1 MLTNRATRTQRPS
14 GHFSW
19 VLSLTL
25 ALSMNTFSISSSV
38 AASVPS
44 SPQYVEAMAGP
55 TQVVVTW
62 DALSSTGGE
71 SLNYTARVW
80 TAPPPTASPVFASC
94 STTGLGCVI
103 GGLVSGTVYYVDV
116 IAANSAGASGP
127 SAMKPIS
134 PGNAGSPPT
143 NVIAT
148 SDSSGRVTVKWTP
161 SAALGTG
168 QFAWYTAE
176 AFSGPE
182 FSAGSYVSYCTADPA
197 SATTCFMTNL
207 KSGGTYY
214 VQVRTVS
221 SLGSSFPSSPR
232 VRVVVGTNSSASP
245 TPTPKSSETSST
257 STLTA
262 PQSVKA
268 VALSKAVKVT
278 WKAPSIT
285 NGRKIT
291 YYRVGIYSRA
301 GQLLSFCRVKAPLL
315 SCTLTKL
322 KPKATIYIGVV
333 ALYSGA
339 ESPRSKLIAV
349 IPKA

>member
-1 MLTNRATRTQRPS
+1 MTNRSTSSQQPF
-14 GHFSW
+14 GYFG
-19 VLSLTL
+19 LILFFIL
-25 ALSMNTFSISSSV
+25 ALLLSTFPISSSA
-38 AASVPS
+38 AASIPTA
-44 SPQYVEAMAGP
+44 PRYVEAMAGP
-55 TQVVVTW
+55 TQVAVTW
-62 DALSSTGGE
+62 DAPSSAGGE

-80 TAPPPTASPVFASC
+80 TVPPPTTSPVFASC

-103 GGLVSGTVYYVDV
+103 GGLVTGTAYYVDV
-116 IAANSAGASGP
+116 IAANSAGSSGP

-134 PGNAGSPPT
+134 PGNAGSPPS

-161 SAALGTG
+161 STSLGTG
-168 QFAWYTAE
+168 QFAWYSAE

-182 FSAGSYVSYCTADPA
+182 VSSGSYVSYCTADPA

-207 KSGGTYY
+207 KLGSTYY

-232 VRVVVGTNSSASP
+232 VRVVVGTTSSATP
-245 TPTPKSSETSST
+245 TPTSSVTSPTGS
-257 STLTA
+257 LTA
-262 PQSVKA
+262 PQSVKV
-268 VALSKAVKVT
+268 VASSKAVKVT
-278 WKAPSIT
+278 WKAPKVSD
-285 NGRKIT
+285 GKRIT
-291 YYRVGIYSRA
+291 YYRVGIYTKS

-322 KPKATIYIGVV
+322 KPNVTIYIGVV

-339 ESPRSKLIAV
+339 ESPRSTLIAV
-349 IPKA
+349 IPKP

>member
-1 MLTNRATRTQRPS
+1 MTNRVSRIQQPS
-14 GHFSW
+14 GRLTRILFFVLAFSLIP
-19 VLSLTL
+19 LSV
-25 ALSMNTFSISSSV
+25 SPSV
-38 AASVPS
+38 AASIPS
-44 SPQYVEAMAGP
+44 APQYVEAMAGP
-55 TQVVVTW
+55 TQVAITW
-62 DALSSTGGE
+62 DAPSSTGGE

-80 TAPPPTASPVFASC
+80 TVPPPTTSPVFASC

-103 GGLVSGTVYYVDV
+103 GGLVSGTAYYVDV
-116 IAANSAGASGP
+116 IAANSAGTSGP

-161 SAALGTG
+161 PTSFGTG

-176 AFSGPE
+176 AFTGPE
-182 FSAGSYVSYCTADPA
+182 VSAGSYVSYCTADPS
-197 SATTCFMTNL
+197 SATTCFMGSL
-207 KSGGTYY
+207 KLGATYY

-221 SLGSSFPSSPR
+221 SLGSSFPSAPR
-232 VRVVVGTNSSASP
+232 VRVVVGTSSSATS
-245 TPTPKSSETSST
+245 TPTPKPTATFSA

-262 PQSVKA
+262 PQSVKV

-278 WKAPSIT
+278 WRAPKVT
-285 NGRKIT
+285 DGKKIT
-291 YYRVGIYSRA
+291 YYRVGIYSKA

-322 KPKATIYIGVV
+322 KPKVTIYIGVV

-349 IPKA
+349 VPKP